1 MVINLCDLTS
11 MKHKSIHGIF
21 SQKKKKKNIKIDS
34 VVIII
39 TVNVQNLFIIHKYL
53 VMILY

>member
-21 SQKKKKKNIKIDS
+21 SHKKKAIKIDS